1 MENLKEEKEKQ
12 WAEAYKKACE
22 RIFAGLASMG
32 EYKYVQ
38 NYQDYMHCDWN
49 PGWEPD
55 LSLLNE

>member
-38 NYQDYMHCDWN
+38 NYQDYY
-49 PGWEPD
+49 
-55 LSLLNE
+55 LS